1 MEVFIPLNNSSF
13 RMRNIRES
21 KLVKY
26 SKIIEIM
33 YITIILIL
41 ISLNCCTAQVAT
53 CTDDANN
60 NPPNVVSS
68 SIMKSEGN
76 PTWAASSQ
84 TIDQAAVHSIFR
96 TMASF
101 VAEHMDIKVLAYID
115 STGNV
120 AAAWFVH
127 TVPKFLAHLG
137 GYSWPAAET
146 AKGHMFLCLS
156 FNEAHLNL
164 VAKANR
170 YQEPFIYANNLSP
183 ELLNQHVELSNL
195 ITGAQ
200 IRVTPF
206 LEHAK
211 FATKAVANI
220 QAFGKHTKSYLDMYA
235 RVLKNKLAANIRIWA
250 PSDARSKSIC
260 KGQYHLREV
269 ASPMQLAD
277 SQVRRE
283 ADGAKWALIEGK
295 NIVCF
300 TTNDYKMNE
309 KRIAGAAVCLENAVI
324 QMSFTTAILILISL
338 KTCMAQVATC
348 KDDGD
353 RDPPNV
359 LQTKIMLS
367 GQNPAWARS
376 AQSIENNNGHS
387 IVRTMA
393 SFIQDQPNIK
403 VLAYSDDP
411 PNLPP
416 RNEKSKAK
424 GVLLIDNSGVNA
436 AAWFVHTVPKFLSHL
451 GDYSWPQTETPKGHI
466 FLCLSINEE
475 SLNAVARAIRYQE
488 PYIYASNLPP
498 ELLNQHNELSN
509 LATGVEIRV
518 TPFLEHTKLT
528 TRNNGMNVE
537 AFGKH
542 TKSYADMYERVLRK
556 KLSARIKIW
565 APSDVRSKS
574 ICKGQYHLR
583 KIASPIQ
590 LDGDQ
595 VYREA
600 DSAKWALIDGKNTV
614 CLTTNDYKTTEK
626 RIPGAAV
633 CVENANVYNAFNT
646 AAVNVVAC
654 NMYFVYKPPNVLQTK
669 IMQSQGRPVWGLSAQ
684 TIERDNG
691 HSVVRTMIHFI
702 GDNANIKVLAYSD
715 DPPNLPPRNVKSK
728 AKGVILIDSTGTN
741 AATWFIHTVPN
752 FLAYLGGYS
761 WPQTETAKGH
771 IFLCLSI
778 NEESLNVVAKAIRYQ
793 EPHIYVN
800 NLPPALLTE
809 HNELSNL
816 VTGVE
821 IYVTPFLEHAK
832 FATRNNQIGANIQV
846 FGKLTKSFADMYA
859 KILRKKLSA
868 NIRIWAPS
876 DARSKSICNGQ
887 YHLRKIASPMQFDGV
902 QVSREADS
910 AKWALVEGKSIVCLT
925 TNDYKKYQK
934 TMKRMFTAVI
944 IILISLKTSTAQVAT
959 CKNDVWDN
967 SATPIDNVQHS
978 IGRTMANFVQNNPQI
993 KVLAY
998 SDDPPNIPARNQK
1011 RVLLIDMRMDDAAA
1025 WFIHTAPNFL
1035 AYLGGKAIRYQE
1047 PNIYANN
1054 LPADILNQHKELSN
1068 LVNGVEIRVT
1078 PFLEHAKFVT
1088 KRTQAEA
1095 NIQAFGKHSKSF
1107 LDMYAKVLRNKL
1119 SASIRIWAP
1128 SDATSKSICG
1138 GQHKLRKIVS
1148 PMQFA
1153 GGQVHRE
1160 SDSAKWALVEG
1171 KNTVC
1176 LTTND
1181 YKTTE
1186 KRIPGAAVC
1195 VENVGVFNTF
1205 NTAAVNVVAWV
1216 LLIDKRRTDAA
1227 AWFIHTVPNF
1237 LAHLGAKA
1245 IRYQEPYIYAN
1256 NLPVAILN
1264 QHEELSNLVNGVE
1277 VRVTPFLEHARFVTK
1292 RKQVEASIQAFG
1304 KHTKSFA
1311 DMYARILRNKFSA
1324 SIRIWAPS
1332 DVKSK
1337 SFCKGQYKLRKIASP
1352 MQFADSEVSRE
1363 ADSAKWALV
1372 EGKNTI
1378 TEKRIPGV
1386 LLIDKRRT
1394 DAAAWFIHSVPNFL
1408 AHLGGYSWLP
1418 AETAKGHIFLCLSF
1432 REEFLNSVEVNP
1444 RWSNSAASID
1454 VTPGQSIA
1462 RTMVHYVQNDPQIKV
1477 LAYNDDPPNIPAKNR
1492 KSKAKGVLLID
1503 KRQNDAAAWFVH
1515 TVPNFLAHLRGK
1527 AIRYQEPYI
1536 YANNLPADILN
1547 QHKELS
1553 NLVNGVEIRVTPF
1566 LENAKF
1572 VTKNAKVQANIQA
1585 FGKHSKSFA
1594 DIYGRVLR
1602 NKLSANIRIWAPSD
1616 AKSKSIC
1623 KGQYKLQKIDSPI
1636 QFADN
1641 QVSREADSA
1650 RWALVEGKN
1659 TNSEKKVPGAAV
1671 CIENANVYNAFS
1683 QAASNVL
1690 PCNK

>member
-1 MEVFIPLNNSSF
+1 
-13 RMRNIRES
+13 
-21 KLVKY
+21 
-26 SKIIEIM
+26 
-33 YITIILIL
+33 
-41 ISLNCCTAQVAT
+41 
-53 CTDDANN
+53 
-60 NPPNVVSS
+60 
-68 SIMKSEGN
+68 
-76 PTWAASSQ
+76 
-84 TIDQAAVHSIFR
+84 
-96 TMASF
+96 
-101 VAEHMDIKVLAYID
+101 
-115 STGNV
+115 
-120 AAAWFVH
+120 
-127 TVPKFLAHLG
+127 
-137 GYSWPAAET
+137 
-146 AKGHMFLCLS
+146 
-156 FNEAHLNL
+156 
-164 VAKANR
+164 
-170 YQEPFIYANNLSP
+170 
-183 ELLNQHVELSNL
+183 
-195 ITGAQ
+195 
-200 IRVTPF
+200 
-206 LEHAK
+206 
-211 FATKAVANI
+211 
-220 QAFGKHTKSYLDMYA
+220 
-235 RVLKNKLAANIRIWA
+235 
-250 PSDARSKSIC
+250 
-260 KGQYHLREV
+260 
-269 ASPMQLAD
+269 MQLAN
-277 SQVRRE
+277 SQVSRE
-283 ADGAKWALIEGK
+283 ADSAKWVLIEGK

-300 TTNDYKMNE
+300 TTSDYKMNE
-309 KRIAGAAVCLENAVI
+309 KRIPGAAVCLENAGVYTA
-324 QMSFTTAILILISL
+324 FTA
-338 KTCMAQVATC
+338 AAF
-348 KDDGD
+348 
-353 RDPPNV
+353 N
-359 LQTKIMLS
+359 S
-367 GQNPAWARS
+367 GQNQAWARS
-376 AQSIENNNGHS
+376 AQSIESNNGHS
-387 IVRTMA
+387 IVQTMA
-393 SFIQDQPNIK
+393 HFVAENQNIK

-424 GVLLIDNSGVNA
+424 GVLLIDNTVTNA
-436 AAWFVHTVPKFLSHL
+436 ATWFIHTVPKFLSHL
-451 GDYSWPQTETPKGHI
+451 GGYSWPQTETAKGHI

-488 PYIYASNLPP
+488 PYIYASNLPA

-528 TRNNGMNVE
+528 TRNNGMNIE

-565 APSDVRSKS
+565 APSDIRSKS

-600 DSAKWALIDGKNTV
+600 DSAKWALIEGKNTV
-614 CLTTNDYKTTEK
+614 CLTTND
-626 RIPGAAV
+626 
-633 CVENANVYNAFNT
+633 
-646 AAVNVVAC
+646 
-654 NMYFVYKPPNVLQTK
+654 YKPPNVLQTK
-669 IMQSQGRPVWGLSAQ
+669 IMQSQGRPVWGPSAQ

-691 HSVVRTMIHFI
+691 HSVVQTMIHFI

-728 AKGVILIDSTGTN
+728 AKGTN

-761 WPQTETAKGH
+761 WPQRETAKGH

-800 NLPPALLTE
+800 NLPPALLIQ

-816 VTGVE
+816 VTGIE

-876 DARSKSICNGQ
+876 DARSKSICKGQ
-887 YHLRKIASPMQFDGV
+887 YQLRKIASPMQFDGV
-902 QVSREADS
+902 QVSREADKISKDHEKDVHGSNFYFDFFGNIYCTVWADS
-910 AKWALVEGKSIVCLT
+910 ARS
-925 TNDYKKYQK
+925 
-934 TMKRMFTAVI
+934 
-944 IILISLKTSTAQVAT
+944 
-959 CKNDVWDN
+959 
-967 SATPIDNVQHS
+967 IDNAQHS
-978 IGRTMANFVQNNPQI
+978 IGRTLAHFVQNNPQI

-998 SDDPPNIPARNQK
+998 SDDPPNIPARNRK
-1011 RVLLIDMRMDDAAA
+1011 SKTKGVLLIDMRVDDAAA

-1035 AYLGGKAIRYQE
+1035 AYLGGYSWPQTETAKGHIFLCLSFREEFLNSVGKAIRYQE

-1078 PFLEHAKFVT
+1078 PFLERAKFVT

-1153 GGQVHRE
+1153 GSQVHRE
-1160 SDSAKWALVEG
+1160 ADSAKWALVEG

-1181 YKTTE
+1181 YKTAE

-1195 VENVGVFNTF
+1195 VENANVYNAF
-1205 NTAAVNVVAWV
+1205 NTAAVNVLACNM
-1216 LLIDKRRTDAA
+1216 RTDAA

-1237 LAHLGAKA
+1237 LAHLGGYSWPPAETAKGHIFLCLSFREEFLNSVAKA

-1352 MQFADSEVSRE
+1352 MQFADNEVSRE

-1372 EGKNTI
+1372 EGKNTVCLTTNDYKI

-1394 DAAAWFIHSVPNFL
+1394 DAAAWFIHSVSNFL

-1418 AETAKGHIFLCLSF
+1418 AETAKGHIFLCMSF
-1432 REEFLNSVEVNP
+1432 REEFLNSVVALRKLQHAKMMMTLMYFVYKPPNGLNTKIIKSEVNP
-1444 RWSNSAASID
+1444 RWSNSATSID

-1515 TVPNFLAHLRGK
+1515 TVPNFLAHLGGYSWPQTETAKGHIFLCLSFREEFLNSVGK

-1572 VTKNAKVQANIQA
+1572 VTKNAQVQANIQA

-1602 NKLSANIRIWAPSD
+1602 KKLSANIRIWAPSD

-1650 RWALVEGKN
+1650 KWALVEGKN
-1659 TNSEKKVPGAAV
+1659 TVCLTTNDYKNSEKKVPGAAV

>member
-164 VAKANR
+164 
-170 YQEPFIYANNLSP
+170 
-183 ELLNQHVELSNL
+183 
-195 ITGAQ
+195 
-200 IRVTPF
+200 
-206 LEHAK
+206 
-211 FATKAVANI
+211 
-220 QAFGKHTKSYLDMYA
+220 
-235 RVLKNKLAANIRIWA
+235 
-250 PSDARSKSIC
+250 
-260 KGQYHLREV
+260 
-269 ASPMQLAD
+269 
-277 SQVRRE
+277 
-283 ADGAKWALIEGK
+283 
-295 NIVCF
+295 
-300 TTNDYKMNE
+300 
-309 KRIAGAAVCLENAVI
+309 
-324 QMSFTTAILILISL
+324 
-338 KTCMAQVATC
+338 
-348 KDDGD
+348 
-353 RDPPNV
+353 
-359 LQTKIMLS
+359 
-367 GQNPAWARS
+367 
-376 AQSIENNNGHS
+376 
-387 IVRTMA
+387 
-393 SFIQDQPNIK
+393 
-403 VLAYSDDP
+403 
-411 PNLPP
+411 
-416 RNEKSKAK
+416 
-424 GVLLIDNSGVNA
+424 
-436 AAWFVHTVPKFLSHL
+436 
-451 GDYSWPQTETPKGHI
+451 
-466 FLCLSINEE
+466 
-475 SLNAVARAIRYQE
+475 VARAIRYQE

-902 QVSREADS
+902 QVSREADKIS
-910 AKWALVEGKSIVCLT
+910 KDHEKDVHSSNYYFDFFENIYCTGCNLQERRYFV
-925 TNDYKKYQK
+925 YKPPNQLNTKF
-934 TMKRMFTAVI
+934 M
-944 IILISLKTSTAQVAT
+944 TSGP
-959 CKNDVWDN
+959 NPVWDN

>member
-1 MEVFIPLNNSSF
+1 VL
-13 RMRNIRES
+13 
-21 KLVKY
+21 
-26 SKIIEIM
+26 
-33 YITIILIL
+33 LID
-41 ISLNCCTAQVAT
+41 NRD
-53 CTDDANN
+53 TD
-60 NPPNVVSS
+60 
-68 SIMKSEGN
+68 
-76 PTWAASSQ
+76 
-84 TIDQAAVHSIFR
+84 
-96 TMASF
+96 
-101 VAEHMDIKVLAYID
+101 
-115 STGNV
+115 

-164 VAKANR
+164 VAKAIR
-170 YQEPFIYANNLSP
+170 YQEPFIYANSLSP

-211 FATKAVANI
+211 FATKAAANI
-220 QAFGKHTKSYLDMYA
+220 QAFGKHTKSYSDMYA
-235 RVLKNKLAANIRIWA
+235 RNMGTFR
-250 PSDARSKSIC
+250 C
-260 KGQYHLREV
+260 KIEINLQTSNFRNLRKV
-269 ASPMQLAD
+269 ASPMQLAN
-277 SQVRRE
+277 SQVSRE
-283 ADGAKWALIEGK
+283 ADSANWVLIEGK

-309 KRIAGAAVCLENAVI
+309 KRIPGAAVCLENAGVYTAFTAAAFNVEEGIVSEISKVI
-324 QMSFTTAILILISL
+324 QMSLTTAILILISL

-353 RDPPNV
+353 RDLNDADSNNCDFDITEKQLGARYFVYKPPNV
-359 LQTKIMLS
+359 LQTKIMQS

-376 AQSIENNNGHS
+376 AESIENNNGHS
-387 IVRTMA
+387 IVQTMA

-424 GVLLIDNSGVNA
+424 GVLLIDNTVTNA
-436 AAWFVHTVPKFLSHL
+436 ATWFIHTVPKFLSHL
-451 GDYSWPQTETPKGHI
+451 GGYSWPQTETAKGHI

-488 PYIYASNLPP
+488 PYIYANNLPP

-528 TRNNGMNVE
+528 TRNNEVNVE

-600 DSAKWALIDGKNTV
+600 DSAKWALIEGKNTV

-646 AAVNVVAC
+646 AAVNVLAC

-669 IMQSQGRPVWGLSAQ
+669 IMQSQGRPVWGPSAQ
-684 TIERDNG
+684 TIERGNG
-691 HSVVRTMIHFI
+691 HSVVQTMIHFI

-728 AKGVILIDSTGTN
+728 AKGTN

-800 NLPPALLTE
+800 NLPPALLTQ

-816 VTGVE
+816 VAGVE

-876 DARSKSICNGQ
+876 DARSKSICKGQ
-887 YHLRKIASPMQFDGV
+887 YQLRKIASPMQFDGV

-910 AKWALVEGKSIVCLT
+910 AKWALIEGKSTVCLT

-959 CKNDVWDN
+959 CKNDGNVDMNTKFMTSGPNPVWAD
-967 SATPIDNVQHS
+967 SATSIDNAQHS
-978 IGRTMANFVQNNPQI
+978 IGRTMANFVQDNPQI

-1068 LVNGVEIRVT
+1068 LVNGVEIRVA
-1078 PFLEHAKFVT
+1078 PFLEH
-1088 KRTQAEA
+1088 
-1095 NIQAFGKHSKSF
+1095 
-1107 LDMYAKVLRNKL
+1107 VLRNKL

-1160 SDSAKWALVEG
+1160 ADSAKWALVEG

-1205 NTAAVNVVAWV
+1205 NAAADNPQIKVLAYSDDPPNIPTRNQKSKTKGV

-1237 LAHLGAKA
+1237 LAHLGGYSWPPAETAKGHIFLCLSFREEFLNSVAKA

-1378 TEKRIPGV
+1378 TEKRIPGAAV
-1386 LLIDKRRT
+1386 CLENADVYNAFRT
-1394 DAAAWFIHSVPNFL
+1394 AAFH
-1408 AHLGGYSWLP
+1408 
-1418 AETAKGHIFLCLSF
+1418 
-1432 REEFLNSVEVNP
+1432 VNP

-1515 TVPNFLAHLRGK
+1515 TVPNFLAHLGGK
-1527 AIRYQEPYI
+1527 VIRYQEPYI

-1572 VTKNAKVQANIQA
+1572 VTKNAQVQANIQA

-1602 NKLSANIRIWAPSD
+1602 NTLSANIRIWAPSD

-1650 RWALVEGKN
+1650 KWALVEGKN

-1671 CIENANVYNAFS
+1671 CVENANVYNAFR

>member
-424 GVLLIDNSGVNA
+424 GVLLID
-436 AAWFVHTVPKFLSHL
+436 
-451 GDYSWPQTETPKGHI
+451 
-466 FLCLSINEE
+466 
-475 SLNAVARAIRYQE
+475 
-488 PYIYASNLPP
+488 
-498 ELLNQHNELSN
+498 
-509 LATGVEIRV
+509 
-518 TPFLEHTKLT
+518 
-528 TRNNGMNVE
+528 
-537 AFGKH
+537 
-542 TKSYADMYERVLRK
+542 
-556 KLSARIKIW
+556 
-565 APSDVRSKS
+565 
-574 ICKGQYHLR
+574 
-583 KIASPIQ
+583 
-590 LDGDQ
+590 
-595 VYREA
+595 
-600 DSAKWALIDGKNTV
+600 
-614 CLTTNDYKTTEK
+614 
-626 RIPGAAV
+626 
-633 CVENANVYNAFNT
+633 
-646 AAVNVVAC
+646 
-654 NMYFVYKPPNVLQTK
+654 
-669 IMQSQGRPVWGLSAQ
+669 
-684 TIERDNG
+684 
-691 HSVVRTMIHFI
+691 
-702 GDNANIKVLAYSD
+702 
-715 DPPNLPPRNVKSK
+715 
-728 AKGVILIDSTGTN
+728 
-741 AATWFIHTVPN
+741 
-752 FLAYLGGYS
+752 
-761 WPQTETAKGH
+761 
-771 IFLCLSI
+771 
-778 NEESLNVVAKAIRYQ
+778 
-793 EPHIYVN
+793 
-800 NLPPALLTE
+800 
-809 HNELSNL
+809 
-816 VTGVE
+816 
-821 IYVTPFLEHAK
+821 
-832 FATRNNQIGANIQV
+832 
-846 FGKLTKSFADMYA
+846 
-859 KILRKKLSA
+859 
-868 NIRIWAPS
+868 
-876 DARSKSICNGQ
+876 
-887 YHLRKIASPMQFDGV
+887 
-902 QVSREADS
+902 
-910 AKWALVEGKSIVCLT
+910 
-925 TNDYKKYQK
+925 
-934 TMKRMFTAVI
+934 
-944 IILISLKTSTAQVAT
+944 
-959 CKNDVWDN
+959 
-967 SATPIDNVQHS
+967 
-978 IGRTMANFVQNNPQI
+978 
-993 KVLAY
+993 
-998 SDDPPNIPARNQK
+998 
-1011 RVLLIDMRMDDAAA
+1011 MRMDDAAA

-1107 LDMYAKVLRNKL
+1107 L
-1119 SASIRIWAP
+1119 
-1128 SDATSKSICG
+1128 
-1138 GQHKLRKIVS
+1138 
-1148 PMQFA
+1148 
-1153 GGQVHRE
+1153 
-1160 SDSAKWALVEG
+1160 
-1171 KNTVC
+1171 
-1176 LTTND
+1176 
-1181 YKTTE
+1181 
-1186 KRIPGAAVC
+1186 
-1195 VENVGVFNTF
+1195 
-1205 NTAAVNVVAWV
+1205 
-1216 LLIDKRRTDAA
+1216 
-1227 AWFIHTVPNF
+1227 
-1237 LAHLGAKA
+1237 
-1245 IRYQEPYIYAN
+1245 
-1256 NLPVAILN
+1256 
-1264 QHEELSNLVNGVE
+1264 
-1277 VRVTPFLEHARFVTK
+1277 
-1292 RKQVEASIQAFG
+1292 
-1304 KHTKSFA
+1304 
-1311 DMYARILRNKFSA
+1311 
-1324 SIRIWAPS
+1324 
-1332 DVKSK
+1332 
-1337 SFCKGQYKLRKIASP
+1337 
-1352 MQFADSEVSRE
+1352 
-1363 ADSAKWALV
+1363 
-1372 EGKNTI
+1372 
-1378 TEKRIPGV
+1378 GV

-1432 REEFLNSVEVNP
+1432 REEFLNSVGILCTNLQMVNP

-1515 TVPNFLAHLRGK
+1515 TVPNFLAHLRGYSWPQTETAKGHIFLCLSFREEFLNSVGK

-1659 TNSEKKVPGAAV
+1659 TVCLTTNDYKNSEKKVPGAAV